1 MEHIL
6 VSACLLGEDCK
17 WDGGNNRNQAVLDF
31 MKRMEGKAEFHVV
44 CPEQLGGLPTPRPAA
59 EIRQA
64 DEAVVNTEGRD
75 VTAEFL
81 LGADL
86 VLKEAKKYGCTLAI
100 LKERSPSCGSR
111 GVYDGSF
118 SHRLVPGMGK
128 TAALLSGYGIRVVGE
143 SEAAELDRQ
152 TADKN
157 VFFEK

>member
-31 MKRMEGKAEFHVV
+31 MKRMEGKAEFHMV
-44 CPEQLGGLPTPRPAA
+44 CPEQMGGLPTPRPAA

-64 DEAVVNTEGRD
+64 DGVVVNTEGRD
-75 VTAEFL
+75 VTAEYL

-86 VLKEAKKYGCTLAI
+86 ALKEAKKYGCTLAI
-100 LKERSPSCGSR
+100 LKERSPSCGSK

-118 SHRLVPGMGK
+118 CHRLVSGMGK
-128 TAALLSGYGIRVVGE
+128 TAALLSEYGIRVVGE
-143 SEAAELDRQ
+143 SEAAGLDR
-152 TADKN
+152 
-157 VFFEK
+157 